1 MGFTFYLPA
10 QFKYTFHLWVA
21 QMFHNLFTVTKPS
34 CSQHC
39 PINCICLILI
49 RSKRCMPD
57 ISISL
62 SSQMF
67 SDQSFYCLFLVKI
80 LLHQN
85 VLTKSSCSSIPFIAI
100 PHSFFFSSFFPCIIN
115 CRKYSCDRIITHI
128 NLFS

>member
-1 MGFTFYLPA
+1 MHCIHMMCLIMNQPVFLWKPVSKMWSNTSQYPVLWCNPSIQNPARQLPKSQKSFIIMCFTSYLPA

-21 QMFHNLFTVTKPS
+21 QMFHNFFTVTKPS

-67 SDQSFYCLFLVKI
+67 SD
-80 LLHQN
+80 
-85 VLTKSSCSSIPFIAI
+85 
-100 PHSFFFSSFFPCIIN
+100 
-115 CRKYSCDRIITHI
+115 
-128 NLFS
+128 